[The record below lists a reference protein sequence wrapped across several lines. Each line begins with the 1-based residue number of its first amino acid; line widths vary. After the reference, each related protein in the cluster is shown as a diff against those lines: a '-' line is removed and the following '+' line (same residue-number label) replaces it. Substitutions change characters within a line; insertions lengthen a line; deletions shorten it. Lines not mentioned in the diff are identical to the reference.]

1 MKILIADDDK
11 VTRRMLE
18 VILTEWGYKTLVVC
32 DGLAAW
38 QMLQGSEAPQLAILD
53 WLMPG
58 MEGLEVCRQ
67 VRGLP
72 TRQPPYLILLTVKG
86 NRQDIV
92 TGLQGGADDYVTKP
106 FDLEELQARIHTGCR
121 IVELQRGLAGQVRQL
136 EDALSRVKQL
146 QGLLPIC
153 SYCKNIRNDQDY
165 WQRVED
171 YFVTHSEA
179 RFTHGI
185 CPSCYKDHV
194 KPELER
200 LRAAAETAA
209 RNSLLH

>member
-1 MKILIADDDK
+1 MKILIADDER

-18 VILTEWGYKTLVVC
+18 VLLTEWGYQTLIAS

-38 QMLQGSEAPQLAILD
+38 QILQGDDGPKLAILD

-58 MEGLEVCRQ
+58 MEGLEVCRK
-67 VRGLP
+67 VRKLP
-72 TRQPPYLILLTVKG
+72 TRQPTYIILLTVKG

-92 TGLQGGADDYVTKP
+92 TGLQNGADDYVTKP
-106 FDLEELQARIHTGCR
+106 FDPEELQARVHTGFR
-121 IVELQRGLAGQVRQL
+121 IVELQRGLNGHVRQL

-153 SYCKNIRNDQDY
+153 SYCKSIRDDKDY
-165 WQRVED
+165 WQRVDD
-171 YFVTHSEA
+171 YIAAHSDV

-185 CPSCYKDHV
+185 CPNCYRDQV
-194 KPELER
+194 EPELER
-200 LRAAAETAA
+200 MRAAAKAA
-209 RNSLLH
+209 GGDTVSG